1 MKHTNHFK
9 KGFTAVELFFV
20 IVVIVALAAFLIP
33 HFMNLKNVKNE
44 TAAMQEAA
52 NVLSRDLIH
61 AGGALTNMDDVTV
74 ENGEEGKQYY
84 ISYTYTLK
92 EGDTLADNSYT
103 TEDQITYTKASEG
116 TVGTEY
122 YVLGIFNGIY
132 DAETDGYTVSIE
144 KSGKTYNCVFEKNE
158 WTVKA
163 K

>member
-44 TAAMQEAA
+44 TAAMQDAA

-74 ENGEEGKQYY
+74 EKGEEGKQYY
-84 ISYTYTLK
+84 VSYTYTLK
-92 EGDTLADNSYT
+92 EGDKLADNSYT
-103 TEDQITYTKASEG
+103 TADGVTYTKASEG
-116 TVGTEY
+116 TVGTTY
-122 YVLGIFNGIY
+122 SVLETFSGTYN
-132 DAETDGYTVSIE
+132 AETDGYTVSVE
-144 KSGKTYNCVFEKNE
+144 KSGKTYTCVFEKNE